1 MGAGAGPGG
10 GRGLPGAPGV
20 GGGLPGV
27 CNAGGAAVGCGGRR
41 WWVVNLPRRGRRR
54 GRVFVPGP
62 GGKTHGALNLL
73 ESHSC

>member
-10 GRGLPGAPGV
+10 GRGLPGAAGGDCPGA
-20 GGGLPGV
+20 

-41 WWVVNLPRRGRRR
+41 WCIVNLPRRGRRR